1 MFVVNRLL
9 EGCVR
14 AKGHSRDARRP
25 ITKSILTEIIAAL
38 PSVCYN
44 EFEAKVFKA
53 IFSMAYFGLFRISEL
68 VATTLSGSSNQ
79 IKRKDVAITTN
90 EQFMSV
96 TLRIHKTSQ
105 HGPPITLK
113 LPREKTH
120 PCPVLA
126 MLEYLSLKPAGT
138 SAFSHSNGLPVTRQ
152 QVTAVL
158 NKCLTRAGHSTQ
170 NFKTHSFRIGRA
182 TDLAIRGVP
191 ETDIMKLG
199 RWSSQAYKKYIRV

>member
-1 MFVVNRLL
+1 
-9 EGCVR
+9 
-14 AKGHSRDARRP
+14 
-25 ITKSILTEIIAAL
+25 
-38 PSVCYN
+38 
-44 EFEAKVFKA
+44 
-53 IFSMAYFGLFRISEL
+53 MAYFGLFRISEL

-182 TDLAIRGVP
+182 TDLAIRSVP